1 MLGIQLATQ
10 YRKKRLIMSNDN
22 ARLFDDLTR
31 VAGGAVSVLSA
42 IGKQVQAGLQEQV
55 GKNFSGISG
64 GSADVERLQGVITKM
79 RIEQEDLKKRVAELE
94 AMVGVKKKSAPADK
108 AAKKAPAKA
117 KAKKAPAKKSSRK

>member
-1 MLGIQLATQ
+1 
-10 YRKKRLIMSNDN
+10 MSNDN

-55 GKNFSGISG
+55 GKNFSGMSG

-79 RIEQEDLKKRVAELE
+79 RVEQEDLKKRVAELE
-94 AMVGVKKKSAPADK
+94 SIVAVKKKSAPS
-108 AAKKAPAKA
+108 AKKAPAKA
-117 KAKKAPAKKSSRK
+117 KAKKAPAKKSTRK

>member
-1 MLGIQLATQ
+1 
-10 YRKKRLIMSNDN
+10 MSNDN

-55 GKNFSGISG
+55 GKNFSGMSG
-64 GSADVERLQGVITKM
+64 SSADVERLQGVITKM
-79 RIEQEDLKKRVAELE
+79 RVDQEDLKKRVAELE
-94 AMVGVKKKSAPADK
+94 ALVGVKKKSAP

-117 KAKKAPAKKSSRK
+117 KAKKAPTKKSGRK